1 LLVAGELAL
10 SDSEKAEA
18 LDDSLGAQFEAAND
32 LSSPTV
38 IEAVD
43 EVMRPYV
50 YAPQVNRI

>member
-18 LDDSLGAQFEAAND
+18 LDDSLEAQFEAAND
-32 LSSPTV
+32 PSSPTV

-43 EVMRPYV
+43 EVMRACV
-50 YAPQVNRI
+50 YALQVNRI